1 LRSSAAIST
10 ERNAERDSG
19 VELSRATPDGWVLK
33 ADELLIPMASAMRQ
47 ELCYLLECVQPA
59 GTWGQSNSA
68 TNRLSTIRNG
78 MGHFCSAIGW
88 SLSSPD
94 LTFQDNFLPS
104 FCWLILLM
112 SWRSCGGSGRRFFSR
127 SRKAK
132 EMDPRRPS
140 PAVSLC
146 GKGSTQK
153 KFQEMLPHAARE
165 GGISFGRCCV
175 LKLSRQR

>member
-1 LRSSAAIST
+1 LGPESGRVA
-10 ERNAERDSG
+10 DSHG
-19 VELSRATPDGWVLK
+19 LG
-33 ADELLIPMASAMRQ
+33 DETGIMLPPRMRTTSWD
-47 ELCYLLECVQPA
+47 L
-59 GTWGQSNSA
+59 GQSNSA

-140 PAVSLC
+140 PAVSLY